1 MLKWAS
7 TIVSAL
13 VLLGG
18 LIWGYP
24 FKALD
29 WFATVLDVLAL
40 SALNEA
46 LINYFEKHP
55 YFVDEMGP
63 WVLMGVGVISLVA
76 IYVAPPLYR
85 ARKQS

>member
-7 TIVSAL
+7 TTVSVL

-29 WFATVLDVLAL
+29 WFGTVLDVLAL
-40 SALNEA
+40 SALNDA

-55 YFVDEMGP
+55 DLAGEMGP
-63 WVLMGVGVISLVA
+63 WVLMGGGLI
-76 IYVAPPLYR
+76 
-85 ARKQS
+85 